1 MSVGSLKLLK
11 FLKLETIAKLL
22 NCKMMDRQQITLLV
36 TLNRFCPFRKKS
48 TPPGFNKHDQAGW
61 SANTH
66 FLHCVSSFEGSS
78 YKKLYR

>member
-1 MSVGSLKLLK
+1 MSVSSLKLLK

-36 TLNRFCPFRKKS
+36 TLNRFFLFRKKAHPLVL
-48 TPPGFNKHDQAGW
+48 TNMIRLDGVPTH
-61 SANTH
+61 H

-78 YKKLYR
+78 YKKL